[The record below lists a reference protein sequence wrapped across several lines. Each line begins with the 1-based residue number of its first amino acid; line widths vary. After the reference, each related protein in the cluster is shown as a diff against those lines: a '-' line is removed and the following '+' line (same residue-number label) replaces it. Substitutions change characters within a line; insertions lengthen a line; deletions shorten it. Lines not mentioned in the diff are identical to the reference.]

1 MESDTV
7 ELGSAQG
14 IELEELRVV
23 EQNENKDIPVLSY
36 LDIFIN

>member
-1 MESDTV
+1 MEL
-7 ELGSAQG
+7 ESAQG

>member
-14 IELEELRVV
+14 IELEKLRVV